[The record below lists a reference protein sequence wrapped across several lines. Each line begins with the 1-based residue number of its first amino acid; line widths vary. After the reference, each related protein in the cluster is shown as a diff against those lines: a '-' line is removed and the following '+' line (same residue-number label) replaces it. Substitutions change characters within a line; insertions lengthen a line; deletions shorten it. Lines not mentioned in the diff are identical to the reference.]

1 MVAQHEEKLVW
12 KQAEGSQVSR
22 VTPWITYR
30 DSTMV
35 AVLAQGISFTVLA
48 HGISFTVLAQ
58 GIYFTVKAQGI
69 YFTAIT
75 MQHSRTDPRFS
86 SRWADRVGK

>member
-12 KQAEGSQVSR
+12 KQAEGSQVSK

-48 HGISFTVLAQ
+48 Q
-58 GIYFTVKAQGI
+58 GIFFTVKAQGI

-75 MQHSRTDPRFS
+75 MQHSRANPRFS
-86 SRWADRVGK
+86 SRWADRVGE